1 VIDLHCHVLPGIDD
15 GPETIEG
22 SVALARAAANLG
34 VRTLVAT
41 PHVSP
46 RFPNRP
52 EKILG
57 LVEELRARLATEE
70 LVLDLVP
77 GAEIAPSQLSEID
90 PLELPGLRLGKGPWL
105 LLESPFNPTGPRL
118 GPAVQGLHTRGFR
131 VLLAHPERCPAFHRD
146 PAELQSLVQ
155 AGVLTP
161 ITAGALVGR
170 FGGRVREFALQLV
183 RAGMVHSVASDAH
196 DRAQRPPG
204 MASELQRAGLS
215 RFADWLTYEVPAA
228 ILNGAEI
235 PPRPQASFAI
245 GPAGRGAWWRRRGRS
260 LRVST
265 RPS

>member
-22 SVALARAAANLG
+22 SVALARAAFNLG

-52 EKILG
+52 DKILG
-57 LVEELRARLATEE
+57 LVEQLEARLAIEE
-70 LVLDLVP
+70 LALEVRS
-77 GAEIAPSQLSEID
+77 GAEIALPQLTEIE
-90 PLELPGLRLGKGPWL
+90 PTELPRLCLGRGPWL
-105 LLESPFNPTGPRL
+105 LLESPFNATGPRI
-118 GPAVQGLHTRGFR
+118 GPVVQGLHTRGFR
-131 VLLAHPERCPAFHRD
+131 ILLAHPERCPAFHHD
-146 PAELQSLVQ
+146 PAALQALVQ
-155 AGVLTP
+155 GGVLTS

-204 MASELQRAGLS
+204 MASELEQAGLA
-215 RFADWLTYEVPAA
+215 RLADWLTCEVPAA
-228 ILNGAEI
+228 ILDGAEI
-235 PPRPQASFAI
+235 PPRPEAASAI
-245 GPAGRGAWWRRRGRS
+245 GVTGRRAWWRRGRS